1 MSIWKIKQMF
11 SLGFRED
18 NIIEENRAPKYNYE
32 SEEKMRSEAT
42 KFSTR
47 TGAKPK

>member
-1 MSIWKIKQMF
+1 MSIRK
-11 SLGFRED
+11 LGHTFFTNFIGD
-18 NIIEENRAPKYNYE
+18 NTTEGKRAPKYNYE

-47 TGAKPK
+47 TEAKPR